1 MQRRKNKPAGATDVG
16 GLTSL
21 TSFGAAQGRDNLN
34 NANPLKS
41 DYRASCPDWLAM
53 RCFGFASTG
62 STAPTGAGGGTGG
75 GLTTGGTTVHFGGN
89 IRH

>member
-16 GLTSL
+16 GPTSL

-41 DYRASCPDWLAM
+41 DYRASCPAWLAM
-53 RCFGFASTG
+53 RCLDSRP
-62 STAPTGAGGGTGG
+62 APTGAGGGTGG